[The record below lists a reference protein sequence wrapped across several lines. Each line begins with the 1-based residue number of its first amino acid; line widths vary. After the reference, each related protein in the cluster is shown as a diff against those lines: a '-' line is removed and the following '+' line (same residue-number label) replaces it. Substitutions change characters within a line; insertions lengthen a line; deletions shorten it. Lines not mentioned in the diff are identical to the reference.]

1 MNVVPS
7 LILLHCAAC
16 LALLVLRLLER
27 IKCEYI
33 SILIAF
39 LVPVW
44 GTGMLLLRRISDRHR
59 DRAAAALE
67 VKHFQT
73 EQTMQ
78 SISLEEKGAE
88 AIPLNEALV
97 VNNNLT
103 RRKMMMDVLY
113 EVNRSITHEPD
124 ETEDMTVPLEEAM
137 IVNDP
142 TTRRSLLIEALYSNP
157 ADYVPQL
164 LDARSNEDT
173 EVVHYAAIA
182 LTEIQKHYDMQFQE
196 LAGKRLKHP
205 EDKALDDEY
214 LSVLER
220 YVGSGLLH
228 GDGLRT
234 QLRSFSD
241 LLQKKLAQ
249 PDVRGRWSLLQKKA
263 DADLRLG
270 DADAL
275 DWDVRRME
283 AEWPDRERCWIYRIE
298 CAVLRKDAKAIQ
310 AVIAELNEK
319 DIYLSQ
325 QLRSIIS
332 FWGGQRESTQRAK

>member
-124 ETEDMTVPLEEAM
+124 ETED
-137 IVNDP
+137 I
-142 TTRRSLLIEALYSNP
+142 TTAADTDAAETSDTGTTAQTTERP
-157 ADYVPQL
+157 ADT
-164 LDARSNEDT
+164 SGT
-173 EVVHYAAIA
+173 EPVSVK
-182 LTEIQKHYDMQFQE
+182 TE
-196 LAGKRLKHP
+196 KR
-205 EDKALDDEY
+205 
-214 LSVLER
+214 SVLPWILLG
-220 YVGSGLLH
+220 VGIGIAVCAAV
-228 GDGLRT
+228 
-234 QLRSFSD
+234 SFSAY
-241 LLQKKLAQ
+241 LILKKSSAA
-249 PDVRGRWSLLQKKA
+249 GIKKKT
-263 DADLRLG
+263 RNG
-270 DADAL
+270 
-275 DWDVRRME
+275 
-283 AEWPDRERCWIYRIE
+283 
-298 CAVLRKDAKAIQ
+298 KGK
-310 AVIAELNEK
+310 
-319 DIYLSQ
+319 
-325 QLRSIIS
+325 
-332 FWGGQRESTQRAK
+332 